1 MMEPV
6 SANSTIIWCS
16 IGFDLTLSGLRDDVH
31 SDIQN
36 VVRVLIDVRTKD
48 TVGHGRGG
56 ALNSM
61 EAAVGSAT
69 SSAMACASPEYKSEF
84 FGPQR
89 KPVVIRHI
97 KSQQF

>member
-48 TVGHGRGG
+48 TVGHGR
-56 ALNSM
+56 
-61 EAAVGSAT
+61 VG
-69 SSAMACASPEYKSEF
+69 
-84 FGPQR
+84 
-89 KPVVIRHI
+89 H
-97 KSQQF
+97 